1 MTTDNASSTTD
12 ESTKTTAEETGT
24 TTEGT
29 GVSTDGTGTSTEGTG
44 TTDSGE
50 TSGEQPVQ
58 RSVHEL
64 LKLGTFQGMTD
75 AEIQSLID
83 YYVDVAHND
92 EHTKVVQATEIQTM
106 NAQCAAYDSL
116 RDDANSVLKQVL
128 SAPLNLARIDESGN
142 EVSE

>member
-1 MTTDNASSTTD
+1 MTTDNDSSTTD
-12 ESTKTTAEETGT
+12 ESTKKTAEETGT
-24 TTEGT
+24 TTD
-29 GVSTDGTGTSTEGTG
+29 VTE
-44 TTDSGE
+44 TTESGE

-83 YYVDVAHND
+83 YYVEVAHND
-92 EHTKVVQATEIQTM
+92 EHTKAVQATEIQTM

-128 SAPLNLARIDESGN
+128 AAPLNLAIIDESGN
-142 EVSE
+142 EV

>member
-12 ESTKTTAEETGT
+12 ESTKTTAEETET
-24 TTEGT
+24 TTDE
-29 GVSTDGTGTSTEGTG
+29 TG
-44 TTDSGE
+44 TTESGE

-64 LKLGTFQGMTD
+64 LKLGTFQGMSD

-83 YYVDVAHND
+83 YYVEVAHND
-92 EHTKVVQATEIQTM
+92 EHTKTVQATEIQTM

-128 SAPLNLARIDESGN
+128 AAPLNLAIIDESGN
-142 EVSE
+142 EV

>member
-12 ESTKTTAEETGT
+12 ESTKKTAEETGT
-24 TTEGT
+24 TTDE
-29 GVSTDGTGTSTEGTG
+29 TG
-44 TTDSGE
+44 TTESGE

-83 YYVDVAHND
+83 YYVEVAHND

-142 EVSE
+142 EV

>member
-24 TTEGT
+24 TTD
-29 GVSTDGTGTSTEGTG
+29 VTE

-50 TSGEQPVQ
+50 TSGEQPMQ

-83 YYVDVAHND
+83 YYVEVAHND
-92 EHTKVVQATEIQTM
+92 EHTKAVQATEIQTM

-128 SAPLNLARIDESGN
+128 AAPLNLAIIDESGN
-142 EVSE
+142 EV

>member
-12 ESTKTTAEETGT
+12 ESTKTTAEETGIK
-24 TTEGT
+24 
-29 GVSTDGTGTSTEGTG
+29 TDETG
-44 TTDSGE
+44 TTESGE

-64 LKLGTFQGMTD
+64 LKLSTFQGMTD

-83 YYVDVAHND
+83 YYVEVAHND
-92 EHTKVVQATEIQTM
+92 EHTKAVQATEIQTM

-128 SAPLNLARIDESGN
+128 AAPLNLAIIDESGN
-142 EVSE
+142 EV

>member
-24 TTEGT
+24 TTD
-29 GVSTDGTGTSTEGTG
+29 VTE

-83 YYVDVAHND
+83 YYVEVAHND
-92 EHTKVVQATEIQTM
+92 EHTKAVQATEIQTM

-128 SAPLNLARIDESGN
+128 AAPLNLAIIDENGN

>member
-12 ESTKTTAEETGT
+12 ESTKTTAVETGT
-24 TTEGT
+24 TTDE
-29 GVSTDGTGTSTEGTG
+29 TG

-83 YYVDVAHND
+83 YYVEVAHND
-92 EHTKVVQATEIQTM
+92 EHTKAVQATEIQTM

-128 SAPLNLARIDESGN
+128 AAPLNLAIIDESGN
-142 EVSE
+142 EV

>member
-12 ESTKTTAEETGT
+12 ESTKKTAEETGT
-24 TTEGT
+24 TTD
-29 GVSTDGTGTSTEGTG
+29 VTE
-44 TTDSGE
+44 TTDSGD

-64 LKLGTFQGMTD
+64 LKLGTFQGMTY

-83 YYVDVAHND
+83 YYVEVAHND
-92 EHTKVVQATEIQTM
+92 EHTKAVQATEIQTM

-128 SAPLNLARIDESGN
+128 AAPLNLAIIDESGN
-142 EVSE
+142 EV

>member
-1 MTTDNASSTTD
+1 MKTDNASSTTD

-24 TTEGT
+24 TTD
-29 GVSTDGTGTSTEGTG
+29 VTE
-44 TTDSGE
+44 TTESGD
-50 TSGEQPVQ
+50 TSGEQPMQ
-58 RSVHEL
+58 RAVHEL

-83 YYVDVAHND
+83 YYVEVAHND
-92 EHTKVVQATEIQTM
+92 EHTKAVQATEIQTM

-128 SAPLNLARIDESGN
+128 AAPLNLAIIDESGN
-142 EVSE
+142 EV

>member
-1 MTTDNASSTTD
+1 MTTDNASSITD

-24 TTEGT
+24 TTD
-29 GVSTDGTGTSTEGTG
+29 VTE
-44 TTDSGE
+44 TTESGE

-83 YYVDVAHND
+83 YYVEVAHND
-92 EHTKVVQATEIQTM
+92 EHTKAVQATEIQTM

-128 SAPLNLARIDESGN
+128 AAPLNLAIIDESGN
-142 EVSE
+142 EV

>member
-12 ESTKTTAEETGT
+12 ESTKTTAVETGT
-24 TTEGT
+24 TTDE
-29 GVSTDGTGTSTEGTG
+29 TG
-44 TTDSGE
+44 TTESGE

-83 YYVDVAHND
+83 YYVEVAHND
-92 EHTKVVQATEIQTM
+92 EHTKAVQATEIQTM

-128 SAPLNLARIDESGN
+128 AAPLNLAIIDESGN
-142 EVSE
+142 EV

>member
-12 ESTKTTAEETGT
+12 ESTKTTAEESGTTTDVTGT
-24 TTEGT
+24 TE
-29 GVSTDGTGTSTEGTG
+29 
-44 TTDSGE
+44 SGE

>member
-24 TTEGT
+24 TTDE
-29 GVSTDGTGTSTEGTG
+29 TG

-83 YYVDVAHND
+83 YYVEVAHND
-92 EHTKVVQATEIQTM
+92 EHTKAVQATEIQTM

-128 SAPLNLARIDESGN
+128 AVPLNLAIIDESGN
-142 EVSE
+142 EV

>member
-1 MTTDNASSTTD
+1 MTTDNASSTID
-12 ESTKTTAEETGT
+12 ESTKTTTEESGTTTDETGT
-24 TTEGT
+24 TE
-29 GVSTDGTGTSTEGTG
+29 
-44 TTDSGE
+44 SGE

-83 YYVDVAHND
+83 YYVEVAHND
-92 EHTKVVQATEIQTM
+92 EHTKAVQATEIQTM

-128 SAPLNLARIDESGN
+128 AAPLNLAIIDESGN
-142 EVSE
+142 EV

>member
-12 ESTKTTAEETGT
+12 ESTKTTAVE
-24 TTEGT
+24 
-29 GVSTDGTGTSTEGTG
+29 TGTSTDGTG

-83 YYVDVAHND
+83 YYVEVAHND
-92 EHTKVVQATEIQTM
+92 EHTKAVQATEIQTM

-142 EVSE
+142 EV

>member
-12 ESTKTTAEETGT
+12 ESTKKTAEETGT
-24 TTEGT
+24 TTD
-29 GVSTDGTGTSTEGTG
+29 VTE
-44 TTDSGE
+44 TTESGE

-83 YYVDVAHND
+83 YYVEVAHND
-92 EHTKVVQATEIQTM
+92 EHTKAVQATEIQTM

-128 SAPLNLARIDESGN
+128 AAPLNLAIIDESGN
-142 EVSE
+142 EV

>member
-1 MTTDNASSTTD
+1 MTTDNSSSTTD
-12 ESTKTTAEETGT
+12 ESAKTTAEESGITTDETGT
-24 TTEGT
+24 TESGGT
-29 GVSTDGTGTSTEGTG
+29 GS
-44 TTDSGE
+44 
-50 TSGEQPVQ
+50 EQPVQ

-64 LKLGTFQGMTD
+64 LKLSTFQGMTD

-83 YYVDVAHND
+83 YYVNVAHND

-128 SAPLNLARIDESGN
+128 SVPLNFARIDESGN
-142 EVSE
+142 EVQQ

>member
-12 ESTKTTAEETGT
+12 ESTKKTTEETGT
-24 TTEGT
+24 TTDVT
-29 GVSTDGTGTSTEGTG
+29 GSTE
-44 TTDSGE
+44 SGE

-83 YYVDVAHND
+83 YYVEVAHND
-92 EHTKVVQATEIQTM
+92 EHTKAVQATEIQTM

-128 SAPLNLARIDESGN
+128 AAPLNLAIIDESGN
-142 EVSE
+142 EV

>member
-24 TTEGT
+24 TTDE
-29 GVSTDGTGTSTEGTG
+29 TG
-44 TTDSGE
+44 TTESGE

-83 YYVDVAHND
+83 YYVEVAHND
-92 EHTKVVQATEIQTM
+92 EHTKAVQATEIQTM

-128 SAPLNLARIDESGN
+128 AVPLNLAIIDESGN
-142 EVSE
+142 EV

>member
-12 ESTKTTAEETGT
+12 ERTKTTAEETGT
-24 TTEGT
+24 TTD
-29 GVSTDGTGTSTEGTG
+29 VTE

-83 YYVDVAHND
+83 YYVEVAHND
-92 EHTKVVQATEIQTM
+92 EHTKAVQATEIQTM

-128 SAPLNLARIDESGN
+128 AAPLNLAIIDESGN
-142 EVSE
+142 EV

>member
-24 TTEGT
+24 TTDVT
-29 GVSTDGTGTSTEGTG
+29 GN
-44 TTDSGE
+44 TDSGE

-83 YYVDVAHND
+83 YYVEVAHND
-92 EHTKVVQATEIQTM
+92 EHTKAVQATEIQTM

-128 SAPLNLARIDESGN
+128 AAPLNLAIIDESGN
-142 EVSE
+142 EV

>member
-12 ESTKTTAEETGT
+12 ESTKTTAEEIGTTTDETGT
-24 TTEGT
+24 TE
-29 GVSTDGTGTSTEGTG
+29 
-44 TTDSGE
+44 SGE

-83 YYVDVAHND
+83 YYVEVAHND
-92 EHTKVVQATEIQTM
+92 EHTKAVQATEIQTM

-128 SAPLNLARIDESGN
+128 AAPLNLAIIDESGN
-142 EVSE
+142 EV

>member
-12 ESTKTTAEETGT
+12 ESTKATAEETGT

-29 GVSTDGTGTSTEGTG
+29 GTTE
-44 TTDSGE
+44 SGE

-83 YYVDVAHND
+83 YYVEVAHND
-92 EHTKVVQATEIQTM
+92 EHTKAVQATEIQTM

-116 RDDANSVLKQVL
+116 REDANSVLKQVL
-128 SAPLNLARIDESGN
+128 AAPLNLAIIDESGN
-142 EVSE
+142 EV

>member
-12 ESTKTTAEETGT
+12 ESTKTTTEETGIKTDETGT
-24 TTEGT
+24 TE
-29 GVSTDGTGTSTEGTG
+29 
-44 TTDSGE
+44 SGE

-75 AEIQSLID
+75 TEIQSLID

-142 EVSE
+142 EV

>member
-1 MTTDNASSTTD
+1 MTTDNVSSTTD

-24 TTEGT
+24 TTD
-29 GVSTDGTGTSTEGTG
+29 VTE

-75 AEIQSLID
+75 VEIQSLID
-83 YYVDVAHND
+83 YYVEVAHND
-92 EHTKVVQATEIQTM
+92 EHTKAVQATEIQTM

-128 SAPLNLARIDESGN
+128 AAPLNLAIIDESGN
-142 EVSE
+142 EV

>member
-24 TTEGT
+24 TTD
-29 GVSTDGTGTSTEGTG
+29 VTG

-83 YYVDVAHND
+83 YYVEVAHND
-92 EHTKVVQATEIQTM
+92 EHTKAVQATEIQTM

-128 SAPLNLARIDESGN
+128 AAPLNLAIIDESGN
-142 EVSE
+142 EV

>member
-12 ESTKTTAEETGT
+12 ESTKTTAVETGT
-24 TTEGT
+24 T
-29 GVSTDGTGTSTEGTG
+29 TEGTG

-50 TSGEQPVQ
+50 TSSEQPVQ

-64 LKLGTFQGMTD
+64 LKLSTFQGMTD
-75 AEIQSLID
+75 AEIQSIID
-83 YYVDVAHND
+83 YYVEVAHND
-92 EHTKVVQATEIQTM
+92 EHTKAVQATEIQTM

>member
-12 ESTKTTAEETGT
+12 ESTKTTTEKTGT
-24 TTEGT
+24 TTD
-29 GVSTDGTGTSTEGTG
+29 VTE
-44 TTDSGE
+44 TTESGE
-50 TSGEQPVQ
+50 TSGDQPVQ

-83 YYVDVAHND
+83 YYVEVAHND
-92 EHTKVVQATEIQTM
+92 EHTKAVQATEIQTM

-116 RDDANSVLKQVL
+116 RDDANSVLKKVL
-128 SAPLNLARIDESGN
+128 AAPLNLAIIDESGN
-142 EVSE
+142 EV

>member
-1 MTTDNASSTTD
+1 MTTENASSTTD

-24 TTEGT
+24 TTDE
-29 GVSTDGTGTSTEGTG
+29 TG

-64 LKLGTFQGMTD
+64 LKLSTFQGMTD

-83 YYVDVAHND
+83 YYVEVAHND
-92 EHTKVVQATEIQTM
+92 EHTKAVQATEIQTM

-142 EVSE
+142 EV

>member
-24 TTEGT
+24 TTD
-29 GVSTDGTGTSTEGTG
+29 VTE

-83 YYVDVAHND
+83 YYVEVAHND
-92 EHTKVVQATEIQTM
+92 EHTKAVQATEIQTM

-128 SAPLNLARIDESGN
+128 SAPLKLARIDESGN
-142 EVSE
+142 EV

>member
-1 MTTDNASSTTD
+1 MTTDNASSTID
-12 ESTKTTAEETGT
+12 ESTKTTTEESGTTTDETGT
-24 TTEGT
+24 TE
-29 GVSTDGTGTSTEGTG
+29 
-44 TTDSGE
+44 SGE

-83 YYVDVAHND
+83 YYVEVAHND
-92 EHTKVVQATEIQTM
+92 EHTKAVQATEIQTM

-128 SAPLNLARIDESGN
+128 AAPLNLAIIDENGN
-142 EVSE
+142 EV

>member
-1 MTTDNASSTTD
+1 MTTDNASSTID
-12 ESTKTTAEETGT
+12 ESTKTTTEESGTTTDETGT
-24 TTEGT
+24 TE
-29 GVSTDGTGTSTEGTG
+29 
-44 TTDSGE
+44 SGE

-75 AEIQSLID
+75 TEIQSLID
-83 YYVDVAHND
+83 YYVEVAHND
-92 EHTKVVQATEIQTM
+92 EHTKAVQATEIQTM

-128 SAPLNLARIDESGN
+128 AAPLNLAIIDESGN
-142 EVSE
+142 EV

>member
-24 TTEGT
+24 TTD
-29 GVSTDGTGTSTEGTG
+29 VTE
-44 TTDSGE
+44 TTESGE
-50 TSGEQPVQ
+50 TSGDQPVQ

-83 YYVDVAHND
+83 YYVEVAHND
-92 EHTKVVQATEIQTM
+92 EHTKAVQATEIQTM

-128 SAPLNLARIDESGN
+128 AAPLNLAIIDESGN
-142 EVSE
+142 EV

>member
-1 MTTDNASSTTD
+1 MTTDNVSSTTD
-12 ESTKTTAEETGT
+12 DSTKVTAEETGT
-24 TTEGT
+24 TTD
-29 GVSTDGTGTSTEGTG
+29 VTG
-44 TTDSGE
+44 TTESGD
-50 TSGEQPVQ
+50 TSSEQPVQ

-128 SAPLNLARIDESGN
+128 SVPLNFARIDESGN
-142 EVSE
+142 EV

>member
-12 ESTKTTAEETGT
+12 ESTKTTTEESGT
-24 TTEGT
+24 TTDE
-29 GVSTDGTGTSTEGTG
+29 TG

-83 YYVDVAHND
+83 YYVEVAHND
-92 EHTKVVQATEIQTM
+92 EHTKAVQATEIQTM

-128 SAPLNLARIDESGN
+128 AAPLNLAIIDESGN
-142 EVSE
+142 EV

>member
-24 TTEGT
+24 TTD
-29 GVSTDGTGTSTEGTG
+29 VTE

-83 YYVDVAHND
+83 YYVEVAHND

-128 SAPLNLARIDESGN
+128 AAPLNLAIIDESGN
-142 EVSE
+142 EV